1 MPIERQEQLTAFSF
15 SDYSG
20 GVNVAQP
27 PEQIAENE
35 AELILNYEYDYNRL
49 RTRGGTSAPL
59 VTLEGEDVIES
70 FFYDAATEA
79 YILFCE
85 GTEKKK
91 GNVYITYLNDTPKL
105 LGVLTGADR
114 PICCKYDNCVY
125 IASGDKLQY
134 YDYEELK
141 TIESSKL
148 CDNVFERFG
157 RLVVTHRGDDNLYY
171 SATGDAKSENAWK
184 EDSNVDSSSKW
195 LEVGYKDDGDII
207 TCKPMANDLLVF
219 KTNGRIYSVSN
230 EYPSWTV
237 SQVGEKSHA
246 QDMQRSIEIVGNSVA
261 FITANGIRSVDT
273 VQTYGNFTMNEIG
286 YKFNK
291 RLTEVVY
298 KPMCWNIV
306 SKRQLVIIPD
316 ARNRQKVF
324 IYQYN
329 MDAGFE
335 LEFPF
340 AVDDVAETSNGVIL
354 LSGNSLYRWSFD
366 LATDNGKPIETKLI
380 TRKVTT
386 EVAFY
391 TRKYNITIEGDT
403 GGVVNLTAGK
413 QSWKHL
419 LKKSHRIKYLYDTLS
434 ELQLTLTSNSQHTIT
449 TIILYS
455 VVK

>member
-1 MPIERQEQLTAFSF
+1 MPIERQEQMTAYNF
-15 SDYSG
+15 SDFSG
-20 GVNVAQP
+20 GMNTAQP
-27 PEQIAENE
+27 PEQIADNE
-35 AELILNYEYDYNRL
+35 AELIMNYEYDYNRL

-59 VTLEGEDVIES
+59 VSVDDNIKS
-70 FFYDAATEA
+70 FYYDAATEA
-79 YILFCE
+79 YLLFGA
-85 GTEKKK
+85 GTDKVK
-91 GNVYITYLNDTPKL
+91 GNIYLAYIGEPATLVGK
-105 LGVLTGADR
+105 LTGNER
-114 PICCKYDNCVY
+114 PVCCKFDGCIY

-134 YDYEELK
+134 FDYEQLF
-141 TIESSKL
+141 TVESSKL

-157 RLVVTHRGDDNLYY
+157 RLVTTHRGDDNLYY

-340 AVDDVAETSNGVIL
+340 AVDDVAETANGVIL

-366 LATDNGKPIETKLI
+366 LTTDNGKPIETKLI

-391 TRKYNITIEGDT
+391 TRKYNITIEGDA

-419 LKKSHRIKYLYDTLS
+419 LKKSHKIKYLYDTLS

>member
-1 MPIERQEQLTAFSF
+1 M
-15 SDYSG
+15 
-20 GVNVAQP
+20 
-27 PEQIAENE
+27 
-35 AELILNYEYDYNRL
+35 
-49 RTRGGTSAPL
+49 
-59 VTLEGEDVIES
+59 
-70 FFYDAATEA
+70 
-79 YILFCE
+79 
-85 GTEKKK
+85 
-91 GNVYITYLNDTPKL
+91 
-105 LGVLTGADR
+105 
-114 PICCKYDNCVY
+114 
-125 IASGDKLQY
+125 
-134 YDYEELK
+134 
-141 TIESSKL
+141 
-148 CDNVFERFG
+148 
-157 RLVVTHRGDDNLYY
+157 THRGDDNLYY

-340 AVDDVAETSNGVIL
+340 AVDDVAETANGVIL
-354 LSGNSLYRWSFD
+354 LSGNSLYRWS
-366 LATDNGKPIETKLI
+366 
-380 TRKVTT
+380 
-386 EVAFY
+386 
-391 TRKYNITIEGDT
+391 
-403 GGVVNLTAGK
+403 LT
-413 QSWKHL
+413 
-419 LKKSHRIKYLYDTLS
+419 
-434 ELQLTLTSNSQHTIT
+434 
-449 TIILYS
+449 
-455 VVK
+455 

>member
-1 MPIERQEQLTAFSF
+1 
-15 SDYSG
+15 
-20 GVNVAQP
+20 
-27 PEQIAENE
+27 
-35 AELILNYEYDYNRL
+35 
-49 RTRGGTSAPL
+49 
-59 VTLEGEDVIES
+59 
-70 FFYDAATEA
+70 
-79 YILFCE
+79 
-85 GTEKKK
+85 
-91 GNVYITYLNDTPKL
+91 
-105 LGVLTGADR
+105 
-114 PICCKYDNCVY
+114 
-125 IASGDKLQY
+125 
-134 YDYEELK
+134 
-141 TIESSKL
+141 
-148 CDNVFERFG
+148 
-157 RLVVTHRGDDNLYY
+157 
-171 SATGDAKSENAWK
+171 
-184 EDSNVDSSSKW
+184 
-195 LEVGYKDDGDII
+195 
-207 TCKPMANDLLVF
+207 
-219 KTNGRIYSVSN
+219 
-230 EYPSWTV
+230 
-237 SQVGEKSHA
+237 
-246 QDMQRSIEIVGNSVA
+246 MQRSIEIVGNSVA

-291 RLTEVVY
+291 LLTEVVY

-366 LATDNGKPIETKLI
+366 LKTDNGKPIETKLI

-391 TRKYNITIEGDT
+391 TRKYNITIEGDA

-413 QSWKHL
+413 QSWKHH
-419 LKKSHRIKYLYDTLS
+419 LKKSHKIKYLYDTLS